1 MSCVQVVPPFVVLMT
16 PRRFEEV
23 VLLSAMAAYTAAF
36 APVLVGLGKIANVMR
51 PSFEAGVP
59 AGRICA
65 VNVIEQEDTTA
76 EDL

>member
-1 MSCVQVVPPFVVLMT
+1 M
-16 PRRFEEV
+16 
-23 VLLSAMAAYTAAF
+23 LLSAMAAYTAAF

-51 PSFEAGVP
+51 PSFEAGAP